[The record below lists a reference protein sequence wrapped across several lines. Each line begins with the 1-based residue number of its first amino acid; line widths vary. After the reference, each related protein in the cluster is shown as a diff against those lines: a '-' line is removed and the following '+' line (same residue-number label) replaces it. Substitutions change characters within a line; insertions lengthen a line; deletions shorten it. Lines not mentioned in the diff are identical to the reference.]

1 MYNYSSTFLYKF
13 FLMPNITYIDGKY
26 LNYED
31 SKIHIN
37 DRGYH
42 FGDAVYEV
50 IVFNKNIFYDF
61 DGHIQRLFKSLT
73 SLEIKFSLSSS
84 SLKIIINN
92 LIRLNKANIGSVYIQ
107 VSRGVAERN
116 HSFHDLNI
124 KPILTIIV
132 TKKSN
137 IGNNLNGVKAITLND
152 NRWSRPDIKT
162 TQLLPNVL
170 AKTLANKN
178 NAYESIFIDD
188 EGFVTEGSSS
198 NIWVLNKENQLIT
211 RNLDGKILSGI
222 TRNSI
227 SLFAKK
233 NNIMVIEKKFTQ
245 IELYNAK
252 EVFLTSA
259 SSFIM
264 PIIQIDDQNINQG
277 LVGNISLELRKLYFD
292 NFKHS

>member
-1 MYNYSSTFLYKF
+1 
-13 FLMPNITYIDGKY
+13 MPNITYIDGKY

-61 DGHIQRLFKSLT
+61 DGHIQRLFKSLK

-92 LIRLNKANIGSVYIQ
+92 LIRLNKANIGSIYIQ

-116 HSFHDLNI
+116 HSFHGLNI

-132 TKKSN
+132 SKKSN
-137 IGNNLNGVKAITLND
+137 IENNLNGVKAITLID

-198 NIWVLNKENQLIT
+198 NIWVLNKENHLIT

-233 NNIMVIEKKFTQ
+233 NNIKVVEKKFTK

-264 PIIQIDDQNINQG
+264 PIVQIDDQNINQG
-277 LVGNISLELRKLYFD
+277 LVGNVSLELRKLYFD

>member
-1 MYNYSSTFLYKF
+1 
-13 FLMPNITYIDGKY
+13 MPNITYIDGKY
-26 LNYED
+26 LDYED
-31 SKIHIN
+31 SKIHVN

-61 DGHIQRLFKSLT
+61 DDHIQRLFKSLK

-92 LIRLNKANIGSVYIQ
+92 LIRLNKAIIGSVYIQ

-116 HSFHDLNI
+116 HSFHGLNI
-124 KPILTIIV
+124 KPILTIIL

-137 IGNNLNGVKAITLND
+137 IENNINGVKAITLND

-178 NAYESIFIDD
+178 NAYECIFIDD
-188 EGFVTEGSSS
+188 EGYVTEGSSS

-233 NNIMVIEKKFTQ
+233 NNITVVEKKFTQ

-264 PIIQIDDQNINQG
+264 PIVQIDDQNINQG

>member
-1 MYNYSSTFLYKF
+1 
-13 FLMPNITYIDGKY
+13 MPNITYVDGKY

-116 HSFHDLNI
+116 HSFHGLNI

-132 TKKSN
+132 SKKSS
-137 IGNNLNGVKAITLND
+137 IENNLNGVKAITLND

-178 NAYESIFIDD
+178 NAFESIFIDN

-233 NNIMVIEKKFTQ
+233 NNITVVEKKFTQ

-264 PIIQIDDQNINQG
+264 PIVQIDDQNINQG

>member
-1 MYNYSSTFLYKF
+1 
-13 FLMPNITYIDGKY
+13 MPNITYIDGKY

-31 SKIHIN
+31 SKIHVN

-50 IVFNKNIFYDF
+50 IVFNKNIFYDY
-61 DGHIQRLFKSLT
+61 DGHIQRLFKSLK

-92 LIRLNKANIGSVYIQ
+92 LIRLNKAIIGSVYIQ

-116 HSFHDLNI
+116 HSFHGLNI

-137 IGNNLNGVKAITLND
+137 IEKNLNGVKAITLND

-233 NNIMVIEKKFTQ
+233 NNITVVEKKFTQ

-264 PIIQIDDQNINQG
+264 PIVQIDDQNINQG

>member
-1 MYNYSSTFLYKF
+1 
-13 FLMPNITYIDGKY
+13 MPNITYIDGKY

-61 DGHIQRLFKSLT
+61 DGHIQRLFKSLK

-92 LIRLNKANIGSVYIQ
+92 LIRLNKANIGSIYIQ

-116 HSFHDLNI
+116 HSFHGLNI

-137 IGNNLNGVKAITLND
+137 IENNLNGVKAITLND

-233 NNIMVIEKKFTQ
+233 NNITVVEKKFTQ

-277 LVGNISLELRKLYFD
+277 LVGNISLELRKLYFN

>member
-1 MYNYSSTFLYKF
+1 
-13 FLMPNITYIDGKY
+13 MPNITYIDGKY

-31 SKIHIN
+31 SKIHVN

-61 DGHIQRLFKSLT
+61 DAHIQRLFKSLK

-92 LIRLNKANIGSVYIQ
+92 LIRLNKAIIGSVYIQ

-116 HSFHDLNI
+116 HSFHGLNI
-124 KPILTIIV
+124 KPILTIIL

-137 IGNNLNGVKAITLND
+137 IENNINGVKAITLND

-188 EGFVTEGSSS
+188 EGYVTEGSSS

-233 NNIMVIEKKFTQ
+233 NNITVVEKKFTQ

-264 PIIQIDDQNINQG
+264 PIVKIDDQNINQG

>member
-1 MYNYSSTFLYKF
+1 
-13 FLMPNITYIDGKY
+13 MPNITYIDGKY
-26 LNYED
+26 LDYED
-31 SKIHIN
+31 SKIHVN

-61 DGHIQRLFKSLT
+61 DDHIQRLFKSLK

-92 LIRLNKANIGSVYIQ
+92 LIRLNKAIIGSVYIQ

-116 HSFHDLNI
+116 HSFHGLNI
-124 KPILTIIV
+124 KPILTIIL

-137 IGNNLNGVKAITLND
+137 IENNINGVKAITLND

-188 EGFVTEGSSS
+188 EGYVTEGSSS
-198 NIWVLNKENQLIT
+198 NIWALNKENQLIT

-233 NNIMVIEKKFTQ
+233 NNITVVEKKFTQ

-264 PIIQIDDQNINQG
+264 PIVKIDDQNINQG

>member
-1 MYNYSSTFLYKF
+1 
-13 FLMPNITYIDGKY
+13 MPNITYIDGKY

-61 DGHIQRLFKSLT
+61 DGHIQRLFKSLS

-92 LIRLNKANIGSVYIQ
+92 LIRLNKANIGSIYIQ

-116 HSFHDLNI
+116 HSFHGLNI

-137 IGNNLNGVKAITLND
+137 IENNLNGVKAITLND

-233 NNIMVIEKKFTQ
+233 NNIAVIEKKFTQ

-277 LVGNISLELRKLYFD
+277 LVGNISLELRKLYFN
-292 NFKHS
+292 NFKYS

>member
-1 MYNYSSTFLYKF
+1 
-13 FLMPNITYIDGKY
+13 MPNITYIDGKY

-61 DGHIQRLFKSLT
+61 DGHIQRLFKSLK

-116 HSFHDLNI
+116 HSFHGLNI

-137 IGNNLNGVKAITLND
+137 IENNLNGVKAITLND

-188 EGFVTEGSSS
+188 EGYVTEGSSS

-233 NNIMVIEKKFTQ
+233 NNITVIEKKFTQ

-264 PIIQIDDQNINQG
+264 PIVQIDDQNINQG

>member
-1 MYNYSSTFLYKF
+1 
-13 FLMPNITYIDGKY
+13 MPNITYIDGKY

-42 FGDAVYEV
+42 FGDAIYEV

-61 DGHIQRLFKSLT
+61 DGHIQRLFKSLK
-73 SLEIKFSLSSS
+73 SLEIEFSLSSS

-92 LIRLNKANIGSVYIQ
+92 LIRLNKADIGSVYIQ

-116 HSFHDLNI
+116 HSFHGLNI
-124 KPILTIIV
+124 KPILAIIV
-132 TKKSN
+132 SKKSN
-137 IGNNLNGVKAITLND
+137 IENNLNGVKAITLND

-198 NIWVLNKENQLIT
+198 NIWVLNKENHLIT

-233 NNIMVIEKKFTQ
+233 NNIKVVEKKFTK

-264 PIIQIDDQNINQG
+264 PIVQIDDQNINQG

-292 NFKHS
+292 NFKHL

>member
-1 MYNYSSTFLYKF
+1 
-13 FLMPNITYIDGKY
+13 MPNITYIDGKY

-92 LIRLNKANIGSVYIQ
+92 LIRLNKANIGSIYIQ

-116 HSFHDLNI
+116 HSFHGLNI

-137 IGNNLNGVKAITLND
+137 IENNLNGVKAITLND

-233 NNIMVIEKKFTQ
+233 NNITVIEKKFTQ

-264 PIIQIDDQNINQG
+264 PIIQIDDQNIDQG
-277 LVGNISLELRKLYFD
+277 VVGNISLELRKLYFN

>member
-1 MYNYSSTFLYKF
+1 
-13 FLMPNITYIDGKY
+13 MPNITYIDGKY

-61 DGHIQRLFKSLT
+61 DGHIQRLFKSLK

-116 HSFHDLNI
+116 HSFHGLNI

-132 TKKSN
+132 SKKSN
-137 IGNNLNGVKAITLND
+137 IENNLNGVKAITLND

-233 NNIMVIEKKFTQ
+233 NNIKVVEKKFTK

-264 PIIQIDDQNINQG
+264 PIVQIDDQNINQG
-277 LVGNISLELRKLYFD
+277 LVGNVSLELRKLYFD

>member
-1 MYNYSSTFLYKF
+1 
-13 FLMPNITYIDGKY
+13 MPNITYIDGKY

-116 HSFHDLNI
+116 HSFHGLNI

-137 IGNNLNGVKAITLND
+137 IENNLNGVKAITLND

-233 NNIMVIEKKFTQ
+233 NNITVIEKKFTQ

-277 LVGNISLELRKLYFD
+277 LVGDISLELRKLYFN

>member
-1 MYNYSSTFLYKF
+1 
-13 FLMPNITYIDGKY
+13 MPNITYIDGKY

-61 DGHIQRLFKSLT
+61 DDHIQRLFKSLK

-92 LIRLNKANIGSVYIQ
+92 LIRLNKANIGSIYIQ

-116 HSFHDLNI
+116 HSFHGLNI

-137 IGNNLNGVKAITLND
+137 IENNLNGVKAITLND

-233 NNIMVIEKKFTQ
+233 NNITVVEKKFTQ

>member
-1 MYNYSSTFLYKF
+1 
-13 FLMPNITYIDGKY
+13 MPNITYIDGKY

-92 LIRLNKANIGSVYIQ
+92 LIRLNKANIGSIYIQ

-116 HSFHDLNI
+116 HSFHGLNI

-137 IGNNLNGVKAITLND
+137 IENNLNGVKAITLND

-233 NNIMVIEKKFTQ
+233 NNIAVIEKKFTK

-277 LVGNISLELRKLYFD
+277 LVGNISLELRKLYFN

>member
-1 MYNYSSTFLYKF
+1 
-13 FLMPNITYIDGKY
+13 MPNITYIDGKY

-92 LIRLNKANIGSVYIQ
+92 LIRLNKANIGSIYIQ

-116 HSFHDLNI
+116 HSFHGLNI

-137 IGNNLNGVKAITLND
+137 IENNLNGVKAITLND

-233 NNIMVIEKKFTQ
+233 NNIKVVEKKFTK

-264 PIIQIDDQNINQG
+264 PIVQIDDQNINQG
-277 LVGNISLELRKLYFD
+277 LVGNVSLELRKLYFD

>member
-1 MYNYSSTFLYKF
+1 
-13 FLMPNITYIDGKY
+13 MPNITYIDGKY

-31 SKIHIN
+31 SKIHVN

-50 IVFNKNIFYDF
+50 IVFNKNIFYDY
-61 DGHIQRLFKSLT
+61 DGHIQRLFKSLK

-92 LIRLNKANIGSVYIQ
+92 LIRLNKAIIGSVYIQ

-116 HSFHDLNI
+116 HSFHGLNI
-124 KPILTIIV
+124 KPILTIIL

-137 IGNNLNGVKAITLND
+137 IENNINGVKAITLND

-188 EGFVTEGSSS
+188 EGYVTEGSSS

-233 NNIMVIEKKFTQ
+233 NNITVVEKKFTQ

-264 PIIQIDDQNINQG
+264 PIVQIDDQNINQG

>member
-1 MYNYSSTFLYKF
+1 
-13 FLMPNITYIDGKY
+13 MPNITYIDGKY

-92 LIRLNKANIGSVYIQ
+92 LIRLNKANIGSIYIQ

-116 HSFHDLNI
+116 HSFHGLNI

-137 IGNNLNGVKAITLND
+137 IENNLNGVKAITIND

-233 NNIMVIEKKFTQ
+233 NNIAVIEKKFTKF
-245 IELYNAK
+245 ELYNAK

-264 PIIQIDDQNINQG
+264 PIVQMDDQNINQG
-277 LVGNISLELRKLYFD
+277 LVGNISLELRKLYFN

>member
-1 MYNYSSTFLYKF
+1 
-13 FLMPNITYIDGKY
+13 MPNITYIDGKY

-61 DGHIQRLFKSLT
+61 DGHIQRLFKSLK

-92 LIRLNKANIGSVYIQ
+92 LIRLNRANIGSVYIQ

-116 HSFHDLNI
+116 HSFHGLNI

-132 TKKSN
+132 SKKLN
-137 IGNNLNGVKAITLND
+137 IENNLNGVKAITLND

-178 NAYESIFIDD
+178 NAFESIFIDD

-233 NNIMVIEKKFTQ
+233 NNIKVIEKKFTK

-264 PIIQIDDQNINQG
+264 PIVQIDDQNINQG

>member
-1 MYNYSSTFLYKF
+1 
-13 FLMPNITYIDGKY
+13 MPNITYIDGKY

-31 SKIHIN
+31 SKIHVN

-61 DGHIQRLFKSLT
+61 DGHIQRLFKSLK

-92 LIRLNKANIGSVYIQ
+92 LIRLNKAIIGSVYIQ

-116 HSFHDLNI
+116 HSFHGLNI
-124 KPILTIIV
+124 KPILTIIL

-137 IGNNLNGVKAITLND
+137 IENNINGVKAITLND

-178 NAYESIFIDD
+178 NAYECIFIDD
-188 EGFVTEGSSS
+188 EGYVTEGSSS
-198 NIWVLNKENQLIT
+198 NIWALNKENQLIT

-233 NNIMVIEKKFTQ
+233 NNITVIEKKFTQ

-264 PIIQIDDQNINQG
+264 PIVQIDDQNINQG
-277 LVGNISLELRKLYFD
+277 LVGNISLELRKLYFN

>member
-1 MYNYSSTFLYKF
+1 
-13 FLMPNITYIDGKY
+13 MPNITYIDGKY

-116 HSFHDLNI
+116 HSFHGLNI
-124 KPILTIIV
+124 KPILTIIIS
-132 TKKSN
+132 KKLN
-137 IGNNLNGVKAITLND
+137 IENNLNGVKAITLND

-233 NNIMVIEKKFTQ
+233 NNITVVEKKFTQ

-252 EVFLTSA
+252 EVFLSSA

-264 PIIQIDDQNINQG
+264 PIVQIDDQNINQG
-277 LVGNISLELRKLYFD
+277 LVGNVSLELRKLYFD

>member
-1 MYNYSSTFLYKF
+1 
-13 FLMPNITYIDGKY
+13 MPNITYIDGKY

-61 DGHIQRLFKSLT
+61 DGHIQRLFKSLK

-116 HSFHDLNI
+116 HSFHGLNI

-132 TKKSN
+132 SKKSN
-137 IGNNLNGVKAITLND
+137 IENNLNGVKAITLND

-188 EGFVTEGSSS
+188 EGYVTEGSSS

-233 NNIMVIEKKFTQ
+233 NNITVVEKKFTQ

-264 PIIQIDDQNINQG
+264 PIVQIDDQNINQG

>member
-1 MYNYSSTFLYKF
+1 
-13 FLMPNITYIDGKY
+13 MPNITYIDGKY

-42 FGDAVYEV
+42 FGDAIYEV

-61 DGHIQRLFKSLT
+61 DGHIQRLFKSLK

-116 HSFHDLNI
+116 HSFHGLNI
-124 KPILTIIV
+124 KPILTIIIS
-132 TKKSN
+132 KKLN
-137 IGNNLNGVKAITLND
+137 VENNLNGVKAITLND

-233 NNIMVIEKKFTQ
+233 NNIKVVEKKFTK

-264 PIIQIDDQNINQG
+264 PIVQIDDQNINQG
-277 LVGNISLELRKLYFD
+277 LVGNVSLELRKLYFD

>member
-1 MYNYSSTFLYKF
+1 
-13 FLMPNITYIDGKY
+13 MPNITYIDGKY

-61 DGHIQRLFKSLT
+61 DGHIQRLFKSLK

-92 LIRLNKANIGSVYIQ
+92 LIRLNKAIIGSVYIQ

-116 HSFHDLNI
+116 HSFHGLNI
-124 KPILTIIV
+124 KPILTIIL

-137 IGNNLNGVKAITLND
+137 IENNINGVKAITLND

-178 NAYESIFIDD
+178 NAYESIFIDN
-188 EGFVTEGSSS
+188 EGYVTEGSSS
-198 NIWVLNKENQLIT
+198 NIWILNKENQLIT

-233 NNIMVIEKKFTQ
+233 NNITVVEKKFTQ

-264 PIIQIDDQNINQG
+264 PIVQIDDQNINQG

>member
-1 MYNYSSTFLYKF
+1 
-13 FLMPNITYIDGKY
+13 MPNITYIDGKY
-26 LNYED
+26 LDYED
-31 SKIHIN
+31 SKIHVN

-61 DGHIQRLFKSLT
+61 DDHIQRLFKSLK

-116 HSFHDLNI
+116 HSFHGLNI
-124 KPILTIIV
+124 KPILTIIL

-137 IGNNLNGVKAITLND
+137 IENNINGVKAITLND

-188 EGFVTEGSSS
+188 EGYVTEGSSS

-233 NNIMVIEKKFTQ
+233 NNITVVEKKFTQ

-264 PIIQIDDQNINQG
+264 PIVQIDDQNINQG

>member
-1 MYNYSSTFLYKF
+1 
-13 FLMPNITYIDGKY
+13 MPNITYIDGKY

-92 LIRLNKANIGSVYIQ
+92 LIRLNKANIGSIYIQ
-107 VSRGVAERN
+107 ISRGVAERN
-116 HSFHDLNI
+116 HSFHGLNI

-132 TKKSN
+132 SKKSN
-137 IGNNLNGVKAITLND
+137 IENNLNGVKAITLND

-233 NNIMVIEKKFTQ
+233 NKIKVIEKKFTK

-264 PIIQIDDQNINQG
+264 PIVQIDDQNINQG
-277 LVGNISLELRKLYFD
+277 LVGNVSLELRKLYFD

>member
-1 MYNYSSTFLYKF
+1 
-13 FLMPNITYIDGKY
+13 MPNITYIDGKY

-116 HSFHDLNI
+116 HSFHGLNI

-137 IGNNLNGVKAITLND
+137 IENNLNGVKAITLND

-233 NNIMVIEKKFTQ
+233 NNIAVIEKKFTQ

-264 PIIQIDDQNINQG
+264 PIVQIDDQNINQG
-277 LVGNISLELRKLYFD
+277 LVGNVSLELRKLYFD

>member
-1 MYNYSSTFLYKF
+1 
-13 FLMPNITYIDGKY
+13 MPNITYIDGKY

-61 DGHIQRLFKSLT
+61 DGHIQRLFKSLK

-116 HSFHDLNI
+116 HSFHGLNI

-137 IGNNLNGVKAITLND
+137 IENNLNGVKAITLND

-233 NNIMVIEKKFTQ
+233 NNITVVEKKFTQ

-264 PIIQIDDQNINQG
+264 PIVQIDDQNINQG

>member
-1 MYNYSSTFLYKF
+1 
-13 FLMPNITYIDGKY
+13 MPNITYIDGKY

-92 LIRLNKANIGSVYIQ
+92 LIRLNKANIGSIYIQ

-116 HSFHDLNI
+116 HSFHGLNI

-137 IGNNLNGVKAITLND
+137 IENNLNGVKAITLND

-233 NNIMVIEKKFTQ
+233 NNIAVIEKKFTQ

-264 PIIQIDDQNINQG
+264 PIVQINDQNINQG
-277 LVGNISLELRKLYFD
+277 LVGNISLELRKLYFN

>member
-1 MYNYSSTFLYKF
+1 
-13 FLMPNITYIDGKY
+13 MPNITYIDGKY

-116 HSFHDLNI
+116 HSFHGLNI
-124 KPILTIIV
+124 KPILSIIV
-132 TKKSN
+132 SKKSN
-137 IGNNLNGVKAITLND
+137 IENNLNGVKAITLND

-233 NNIMVIEKKFTQ
+233 NNITVVEKKFTQ

-264 PIIQIDDQNINQG
+264 PIVQIDDQNINQG
-277 LVGNISLELRKLYFD
+277 LVGNVSLELRKLYFD

>member
-1 MYNYSSTFLYKF
+1 
-13 FLMPNITYIDGKY
+13 MPNITYIDGKY

-31 SKIHIN
+31 SKIHVN

-42 FGDAVYEV
+42 FGDSVYEV

-116 HSFHDLNI
+116 HSFHGLNI

-132 TKKSN
+132 SKKSN
-137 IGNNLNGVKAITLND
+137 IENNLNGVKAITLND

-233 NNIMVIEKKFTQ
+233 NNITVVEKKFTQ

-264 PIIQIDDQNINQG
+264 PIVKIDDQNINQG